1 MFRLPMRKLSSICA
15 TGLVIGSAAFNGR
28 AFAEDKW
35 MPLGEARTSSVS
47 TSAYIPA
54 DTAKGTICSI
64 RFKTG
69 SGSLEVNQLTVHF
82 GNSQTMHM
90 ATDLKF
96 SSDVSSLSIALPGMR
111 RTVKG
116 VDIVYVRPDSAA
128 TAPTVYLSGNA
139 LVGNLI
145 CPK

>member
-1 MFRLPMRKLSSICA
+1 
-15 TGLVIGSAAFNGR
+15 
-28 AFAEDKW
+28 
-35 MPLGEARTSSVS
+35 
-47 TSAYIPA
+47 
-54 DTAKGTICSI
+54 
-64 RFKTG
+64 
-69 SGSLEVNQLTVHF
+69 VNQLTVHF